1 MYIYNGNNTHTE
13 GAFLM
18 KKPYGFRSLID
29 HLARIQ
35 KASDALPRNY
45 GIDILL
51 KTDEI
56 HLLDLIDKH
65 PDCNLT
71 TLSDQMMASKMLIS
85 GLVRR
90 LENKKLLTVRQGRN
104 KKELICCLTERG
116 KIAVDTHDA
125 YHRMEN
131 IYLTE
136 KLEQYTDSEIKLVE
150 QFLTDYSKYLEEY
163 ARDATIL

>member
-1 MYIYNGNNTHTE
+1 MR
-13 GAFLM
+13 
-18 KKPYGFRSLID
+18 KPYAFRALLE
-29 HLARIQ
+29 HLARVQ

-65 PDCNLT
+65 PGCNLT
-71 TLSDQMMASKMLIS
+71 TLADLMLTSKMVIS

-90 LENKKLLTVRQGRN
+90 LQAKGLLTVGQGRN
-104 KKELICCLTERG
+104 KKELICSLTERG

-131 IYLTE
+131 VYLSE
-136 KLEQYTDSEIKLVE
+136 KLDAYTDEEIALVE
-150 QFLTDYSKYLEEY
+150 RFLKDYTTYLEAY
-163 ARDATIL
+163 AKDATIL

>member
-1 MYIYNGNNTHTE
+1 
-13 GAFLM
+13 M
-18 KKPYGFRSLID
+18 KSHGFRAIID
-29 HLARIQ
+29 HLSRVQ
-35 KASDALPRNY
+35 RASDNVLRNY
-45 GIDILL
+45 GIDIPL

-71 TLSDQMMASKMLIS
+71 TLAEMMWASKMVIS

-90 LENKKLLTVRQGRN
+90 LEEKGLLTVTQGRN
-104 KKELICCLTERG
+104 KKERICHLTERA

-125 YHRMEN
+125 YHRMEQVF
-131 IYLTE
+131 LSE
-136 KLEQYTDSEIKLVE
+136 RMQQYTDEEIALVE
-150 QFLTDYSKYLEEY
+150 RVLTDYAHYLEEY

>member
-1 MYIYNGNNTHTE
+1 
-13 GAFLM
+13 M

-29 HLARIQ
+29 HLARVQ
-35 KASDALPRNY
+35 KMSDAIPRNY

-65 PDCNLT
+65 PGCNLT
-71 TLSDQMMASKMLIS
+71 TLAELMLTSKMVIS
-85 GLVRR
+85 GQVRR
-90 LENKKLLTVRQGRN
+90 LEKKGLLTVEQGRN
-104 KKELICCLTERG
+104 KKELICRLTERG

-125 YHRMEN
+125 YHRMEDV
-131 IYLTE
+131 YLSE
-136 KLEQYTDSEIKLVE
+136 KLEQYTDEEVELVE
-150 QFLTDYSKYLEEY
+150 RFMKDYCTYLEEY

>member
-1 MYIYNGNNTHTE
+1 MR
-13 GAFLM
+13 
-18 KKPYGFRSLID
+18 KPYAFRALRE
-29 HLARIQ
+29 HLARVQ

-65 PDCNLT
+65 PGCNLT
-71 TLSDQMMASKMLIS
+71 TLADLMLTSKMVIS

-90 LENKKLLTVRQGRN
+90 LQAKGLLTVGQGRN
-104 KKELICCLTERG
+104 KKELICSLTERG

-131 IYLTE
+131 VYLSE
-136 KLEQYTDSEIKLVE
+136 KLDAYTDEEIALVE
-150 QFLTDYSKYLEEY
+150 RFLKDYTTYLEAY
-163 ARDATIL
+163 AKDATIL

>member
-1 MYIYNGNNTHTE
+1 ME
-13 GAFLM
+13 GVPPM
-18 KKPYGFRSLID
+18 KKPHGFRSLID
-29 HLARIQ
+29 HLARVQ

-45 GIDILL
+45 GIDCPL

-65 PDCNLT
+65 PGCNLT
-71 TLSDQMMASKMLIS
+71 TLADLLLASKMVIS

-90 LENKKLLTVRQGRN
+90 LENKGLLVVGQGRN
-104 KKELICCLTERG
+104 KKELICRLTERG

-131 IYLTE
+131 VYLTE
-136 KLEQYTDSEIKLVE
+136 KLEQYSDGEIALVE
-150 QFLTDYSKYLEEY
+150 RFLKDYSMYLEEY

>member
-1 MYIYNGNNTHTE
+1 
-13 GAFLM
+13 M
-18 KKPYGFRSLID
+18 KSHGFRAIID
-29 HLARIQ
+29 HLSRVQ
-35 KASDALPRNY
+35 RASDNVLRNY
-45 GIDILL
+45 GIDIPL

-71 TLSDQMMASKMLIS
+71 TLAEMMWASKMVIS

-90 LENKKLLTVRQGRN
+90 LEEKGLLTVTQGRN
-104 KKELICCLTERG
+104 KKERICHLTERA

-125 YHRMEN
+125 YHRMEQVF
-131 IYLTE
+131 LSE
-136 KLEQYTDSEIKLVE
+136 RMQQYTDEEIALVE
-150 QFLTDYSKYLEEY
+150 QVLTDYAHYLEEY

>member
-1 MYIYNGNNTHTE
+1 
-13 GAFLM
+13 M
-18 KKPYGFRSLID
+18 KKPYGFRPMID

-35 KASDALPRNY
+35 KVSDALPRNY
-45 GIDILL
+45 GIDIPL

-71 TLSDQMMASKMLIS
+71 TLAELMWASKMVIS
-85 GLVRR
+85 GLARR
-90 LENKKLLTVRQGRN
+90 LESKGLLTVVQGRN
-104 KKELICCLTERG
+104 KKELVCQLTERG

-131 IYLTE
+131 VYLSE
-136 KLEQYTDSEIKLVE
+136 KMEQYTDEEIQLVE
-150 QFLTDYSKYLEEY
+150 RVLADYATYLEEY